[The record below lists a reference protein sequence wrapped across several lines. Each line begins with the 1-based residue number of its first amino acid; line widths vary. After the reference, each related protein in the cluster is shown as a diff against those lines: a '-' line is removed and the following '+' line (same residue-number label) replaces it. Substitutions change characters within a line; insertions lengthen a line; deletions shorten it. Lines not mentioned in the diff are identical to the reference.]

1 MIELMNKI
9 AEEVIAQMKHNLLMA
24 MRNRANEVGGQV
36 PPFSSILQQEFDVD
50 ITGNLIIIK
59 MPYYTPFINEGVKG
73 NESTYTESQ
82 NSPYQFRD
90 KTPPFY
96 VFAGA
101 KGWISQRGLI
111 DRAKYRKLAGG
122 NKEKLKELVINANIR
137 LSFAIAKSIQKK
149 GIKGYH
155 FIEKTFESKNIDRL
169 LSKLLDKQGVEQYL
183 IKLETI

>member
-59 MPYYTPFINEGVKG
+59 MPYYTSFINEGVKG
-73 NESTYTESQ
+73 NESTYSESR

-90 KTPPFY
+90 KMPPTS
-96 VFAGA
+96 VFAG
-101 KGWISQRGLI
+101 KTGWIAQRGLI
-111 DRAKYRKLAGG
+111 DRSLIRKKT
-122 NKEKLKELVINANIR
+122 NKKGKALNKAVIKENKR

-155 FIEKTFESKNIDRL
+155 FIEKTFENKNIDKL
-169 LSKLLDKQGVEQYL
+169 LSKLLDKQGIEQYI